1 MIKRTL
7 CFSNP
12 AYLSLK
18 NEQLVIKL
26 PQVEKN
32 DDLPESFKADVVKT
46 IPIEDVGVVVLDNKQ
61 ITITQGLMEALLD
74 NNVVSDRKCKKLL
87 KAIQSFHLS
96 KYSNASTISKYTPSK
111 PALRMRLR

>member
-26 PQVEKN
+26 PEVESN
-32 DDLPESFKADVVKT
+32 DLPERLKKESTRT
-46 IPIEDVGVVVLDNKQ
+46 IPIEDIGVIVLDNNK
-61 ITITQGLMEALLD
+61 
-74 NNVVSDRKCKKLL
+74 
-87 KAIQSFHLS
+87 
-96 KYSNASTISKYTPSK
+96 
-111 PALRMRLR
+111 

>member
-32 DDLPESFKADVVKT
+32 DDLPESFKANAVKT

-74 NNVVSDRKCKKLL
+74 KV
-87 KAIQSFHLS
+87 
-96 KYSNASTISKYTPSK
+96 ISKEKKTFK
-111 PALRMRLR
+111 K